1 MNKIKDKI
9 PKLQYYRRE
18 KSFIEKKLSNF
29 SKKKKKNLG
38 EGLVCQQKII
48 YF

>member
-9 PKLQYYRRE
+9 PKLQYDW
-18 KSFIEKKLSNF
+18 KIIEKNYQTLQMKKIIKLH
-29 SKKKKKNLG
+29 KKSRR
-38 EGLVCQQKII
+38 LVCHQKII